1 MSTLRAQAIKV
12 RRGQRLVVD
21 GVDVSVAAGELV
33 GLIGPNG
40 AGKTTLLRAMA
51 WLTELEAGSVTLD
64 DIVIGS
70 ITPLERARKIAYV
83 EQSGAA
89 AWPVSV
95 ADLVGLGRLPHR
107 NILQGEGA
115 DDREAVLDSL
125 RATDCAALAERSID
139 TLSSGERSRVLLA
152 RALAG
157 RPTILLLDEP
167 VAALDPAQQLGIM
180 ALLGDLAVAGI
191 GIVAVLHDLPLA
203 SRFCHRLVL
212 LKYGRVLAQG
222 EPQAV
227 LQDRFLA
234 EAFAVSPVRGAAD
247 GQDYVLPWR
256 RLP

>member
-1 MSTLRAQAIKV
+1 MSALRAQGIKV
-12 RRGQRLVVD
+12 RRGERFVVD

-40 AGKTTLLRAMA
+40 AGKTTLLRSIA
-51 WLTELEAGSVTLD
+51 WLTDLDAGTVTLD
-64 DIVIGS
+64 DIAIDTMV
-70 ITPLERARKIAYV
+70 PLERAKKIAYV

-107 NILQGEGA
+107 NILRGQGA
-115 DDREAVLDSL
+115 DDSEAVLEAL
-125 RATDCAALAERSID
+125 RATDCEILAGRSID

-157 RPTILLLDEP
+157 KPSILLLDEP
-167 VAALDPAQQLGIM
+167 VAALDPSQQLGIM
-180 ALLGDLAVAGI
+180 SLLGDLAARGMGI
-191 GIVAVLHDLPLA
+191 IAVLHDLPLA

-212 LKYGRVLAQG
+212 LQEGRVLAQG

-234 EAFAVSPVRGAAD
+234 EAFAIRPVRGTAD
-247 GQDYVLPWR
+247 GQDYVLPWQ

>member
-1 MSTLRAQAIKV
+1 MSSLMAHGIKV
-12 RRGQRLVVD
+12 RRGERFVVD

-40 AGKTTLLRAMA
+40 AGKTSLLRSLA
-51 WLTELEAGSVTLD
+51 WLTEIEAGSVTLD
-64 DIVIGS
+64 DIAIGAMA
-70 ITPLERARKIAYV
+70 PLERAKKIAYV

-107 NILQGEGA
+107 NILRGQGA
-115 DDREAVLDSL
+115 DDREAVLDAL
-125 RATDCAALAERSID
+125 RATDCATLADRSID

-157 RPTILLLDEP
+157 KPAILLLDEP
-167 VAALDPAQQLGIM
+167 VAALDPSQQLGIM
-180 ALLGDLAVAGI
+180 ALLSDLAAAGM
-191 GIVAVLHDLPLA
+191 GIIAVLHDLPLA

-212 LKYGRVLAQG
+212 LQEGRVLAQG

-234 EAFAVSPVRGAAD
+234 EAFAIRPVRGTAD
-247 GQDYVLPWR
+247 GQDYVLPWQ

>member
-1 MSTLRAQAIKV
+1 MSRLIAQGIKV
-12 RRGQRLVVD
+12 RRGERFVVD
-21 GVDVSVAAGELV
+21 GVDVAVAAGELV

-40 AGKTTLLRAMA
+40 AGKTSLLRSLA
-51 WLTELEAGSVTLD
+51 WLIDIESGSVTLD
-64 DIVIGS
+64 DSAIETIA
-70 ITPLERARKIAYV
+70 PLERAKKIAYV
-83 EQSGAA
+83 EQSGTA

-107 NILQGEGA
+107 NILRGQGR
-115 DDREAVLDSL
+115 DDREAVLEAL
-125 RATDCAALAERSID
+125 RATDCEALASRSID

-157 RPTILLLDEP
+157 KPSILLLDEP
-167 VAALDPAQQLGIM
+167 VAALDPSQQLGIM
-180 ALLGDLAVAGI
+180 TLLGGLAAAGM
-191 GIVAVLHDLPLA
+191 GIMAVLHDLPLA

-212 LKYGRVLAQG
+212 LKDGRVTAQG

-234 EAFAVSPVRGAAD
+234 EAFAIKPVRGAAD
-247 GQDYVLPWR
+247 GQNYVLPWQ

>member
-1 MSTLRAQAIKV
+1 MSTLRAQGIKV
-12 RRGQRLVVD
+12 RRGERFVVD
-21 GVDVSVAAGELV
+21 GVDVAVAAGELV

-40 AGKTTLLRAMA
+40 AGKTTLLRSIA
-51 WLTELEAGSVTLD
+51 WLTEIETGSVTLD
-64 DIVIGS
+64 DIAIET
-70 ITPLERARKIAYV
+70 IAPLERAKKIAYV

-107 NILQGEGA
+107 NILRGPGA
-115 DDREAVLDSL
+115 DDRAAVLEAL
-125 RATDCAALAERSID
+125 RATDCAALAGRSID

-157 RPTILLLDEP
+157 KPSILLLDEP
-167 VAALDPAQQLGIM
+167 VAALDPSQQLGIM
-180 ALLGDLAVAGI
+180 TLLGDLAARGMGI
-191 GIVAVLHDLPLA
+191 IAVLHDLPLA

-212 LKYGRVLAQG
+212 LQEGRVLAQG

-234 EAFAVSPVRGAAD
+234 EAFAIRPVRGTAD
-247 GQDYVLPWR
+247 GQDYVLPWQ